1 MAETEQS
8 AIHVVLTFDD
18 NFWAP
23 AFAVARSICLT
34 TTRQAGRR
42 PAPDPRW
49 TEAGA
54 ARRFRGARRRVRL
67 QRPPLRAP
75 RPRRVQRDLPLA
87 AGRSPAAHGDVRAA
101 PARPHPSRRDRRAR
115 SISTATRWCSPR
127 SSGCS
132 NGTSRARPSA
142 RSAIRCG
149 MVNMLGR
156 DIRQKTGHLRE
167 HRRLLQLGRAAHRRC
182 ALRRRRRSRRASRS
196 SAAPASST
204 SSTSTRTCST

>member
-34 TTRQAGRR
+34 TTRKRDLVLHLIHDGLKPERLADF
-42 PAPDPRW
+42 AALV
-49 TEAGA
+49 TEFGCS
-54 ARRFRGARRRVRL
+54 VRHY
-67 QRPPLRAP
+67 RAP

-87 AGRSPAAHGDVRAA
+87 AGRSPAPHRDVRAA
-101 PARPHPSRRDRRAR
+101 PPRPPASRRHRRAR
-115 SISTATRWCSPR
+115 SISTATRWCLPR

-149 MVNMLGR
+149 WS
-156 DIRQKTGHLRE
+156 TCWAATSA
-167 HRRLLQLGRAAHRRC
+167 RRPASSRAPTPTSTRAC
-182 ALRRRRRSRRASRS
+182 CSSTLPASPPPTFPGASRS
-196 SAAPASST
+196 SAATACST